1 MSNRAN
7 DGKEIQQDSKN
18 KTALTRKHERVA
30 QPKAWTWHDTSHEFP
45 FRMKNTSLS
54 SFFANPVMVCTA

>member
-30 QPKAWTWHDTSHEFP
+30 QPKAWT
-45 FRMKNTSLS
+45 
-54 SFFANPVMVCTA
+54 